1 MSRHHKHLHG
11 DSRPAQPDDETP
23 SRLDAALGQR
33 HIADVSLMVS
43 KRAGLK
49 ARAEITTGGLLS
61 VAALV
66 STILLS
72 TAVLVHVARDAAWSR
87 RR

>member
-1 MSRHHKHLHG
+1 MSRHGKHHESRQDPPLEQEG
-11 DSRPAQPDDETP
+11 DVPV
-23 SRLDAALGQR
+23 RLDEVFGQR
-33 HIADVSLMVS
+33 HVADVSLMIN
-43 KRAGLK
+43 KHAGLK
-49 ARAEITTGGLLS
+49 ARAEISTGGLLS

-72 TAVLVHVARDAAWSR
+72 TAVLVHVATNGPR

>member
-1 MSRHHKHLHG
+1 VSRHHKHLH
-11 DSRPAQPDDETP
+11 DQRPALLQDDDGS
-23 SRLDAALGQR
+23 SRLATALGQR

-61 VAALV
+61 IAALV

-72 TAVLVHVARDAAWSR
+72 TAVLVHVARDAAGSR